1 MHLLRHIVDGMK
13 AFGPVYGTWMY
24 AYERFNSWLH
34 RRVLNRRFPEAT
46 FMETYRVSITKMS
59 LYVIDQCIYFV

>member
-13 AFGPVYGTWMY
+13 VYGPVYATWMY

-34 RRVLNRRFPEAT
+34 RRVMNRRFPEAT
-46 FMETYRVSITKMS
+46 LMETYRVSI
-59 LYVIDQCIYFV
+59 D